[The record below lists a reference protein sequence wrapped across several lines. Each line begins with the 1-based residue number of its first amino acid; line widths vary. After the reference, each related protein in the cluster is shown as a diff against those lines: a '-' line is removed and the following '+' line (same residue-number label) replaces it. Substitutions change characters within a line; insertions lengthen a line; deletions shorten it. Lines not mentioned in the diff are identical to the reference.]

1 MLFVVLGLVFSISS
15 QETGLGK
22 RLQNDR
28 FFVEWDVKPQLSH
41 LVSQWQFDTMSW
53 VVVECQRDPL
63 DEQFDELLKDM
74 SEELREKIDM
84 ELATDGDAA
93 ACDDSDMDVLLVE
106 YVSDDENPAPADKV
120 NMDDEDDDEC
130 DHVLKVSDIMSL
142 WSIPLSLLLS
152 SKRLRIMCT
161 STLPYTPFNGLFSWT
176 TWVSRY

>member
-1 MLFVVLGLVFSISS
+1 
-15 QETGLGK
+15 
-22 RLQNDR
+22 
-28 FFVEWDVKPQLSH
+28 
-41 LVSQWQFDTMSW
+41 

-93 ACDDSDMDVLLVE
+93 ACDDSDMDILLVE
-106 YVSDDENPAPADKV
+106 YVSDDENPALADKV

-142 WSIPLSLLLS
+142 
-152 SKRLRIMCT
+152 
-161 STLPYTPFNGLFSWT
+161 
-176 TWVSRY
+176 